1 MYAENRIFEQNR
13 GHDRYLDS
21 AFPLTT
27 EDKRDHDNN
36 DLKINE
42 QYDAKNTTEAWN
54 YFHINSI
61 DKDDQ
66 GNYLISARN
75 YRAVFKINGTTGDI
89 IWQLGGLHNSSF
101 YVPKNVEF
109 AFQHDARF
117 RSRSENGQI
126 DVISF
131 FDNAAH
137 TSPGWDI
144 SPFSRGRFVQL
155 NHTSGEAS
163 EIATFPAPFGL
174 SAHSQGN
181 LQHLPNGNVFI
192 NWGQAGA
199 VTEFAWDGE
208 VLFHAFLDS
217 EPAGKLVQSYRGFRG
232 NWTGTPVEE
241 PAIVALRGSGDEGLI
256 AVYVSWNGDTE
267 TAAWRL
273 YLETGVEGVKART
286 LLGEVGRKSFETEF
300 DIHNSAIHG
309 LDADSKFFAK
319 AVDKHGIVLVTTRA
333 VVAEKEIEPYGAARV
348 HQNFRVQMQVQEEL
362 RQLHSV

>member
-1 MYAENRIFEQNR
+1 MYAEIRSFKQNKKP
-13 GHDRYLDS
+13 DKCSDS
-21 AFPLTT
+21 AFPLNT
-27 EDKRDHDNN
+27 DNGNGARDN
-36 DLKINE
+36 DSWNTNE
-42 QYDAKNTTEAWN
+42 QYDARNTTEAWN
-54 YFHINSI
+54 YFHINSV

-75 YRAVFKINGTTGDI
+75 YRAIFKINGTTGNI
-89 IWQLGGLHNSSF
+89 IWQLGGLQGSSF
-101 YVPKNVEF
+101 HVPKNVEF

-126 DVISF
+126 EVISF

-163 EIATFPAPFGL
+163 EIATFPAPLGL

-181 LQHLPNGNVFI
+181 LQHFPNGNVFI

-217 EPAGKLVQSYRGFRG
+217 EPVGKLVQSYRGFRG

-256 AVYVSWNGDTE
+256 AIYVSWSGDTE
-267 TAAWRL
+267 TAAWRF
-273 YLETGVEGVKART
+273 YLETGVENVEARA
-286 LLGEVGRKSFETEF
+286 LLGEVGRKSFETKF

-309 LDADSKFFAK
+309 MNLKFFAE
-319 AVDKHGIVLVTTRA
+319 AVDKHGIDLVTTRA
-333 VVAEKEIEPYGAARV
+333 VVAKKAIEPYGAARV
-348 HQNFRVQMQVQEEL
+348 HQNFRVQMQG
-362 RQLHSV
+362 